1 MTRISNKE
9 FNRILTKKCFAD
21 NITPKG
27 KAVFTVCDVSTEEA
41 REMEKK
47 VVKVYKEGT
56 WEEYRRIL
64 DEFHGKF
71 MTKQIVL
78 DNTVTRNGREV
89 LARLLKGDTTY
100 TGEIKYCE
108 LGSADTASTTG
119 DTALGNYKYRKQ
131 VSSKAYSTYTTYVST
146 FFTASETSGTYKEI
160 GHYIDGTATE
170 NSGVLFSRIADPE
183 TAELPITKTTNQSLT
198 IDYSVSL

>member
-1 MTRISNKE
+1 MRISNEE
-9 FNRILTKKCFAD
+9 FNKVLTRKCFGD
-21 NITPKG
+21 NIVPKG
-27 KAVFTVCDVSTEEA
+27 KAVLTWCDVSSKEA
-41 REMEKK
+41 QEMEKK
-47 VVKVYKEGT
+47 VIKAYKEGT
-56 WEEYRRIL
+56 WEKYRKIL
-64 DEFHGKF
+64 DKFHGRF
-71 MTKQIVL
+71 MTKQVVL

-89 LARLLKGDTTY
+89 LARILSGDNTY

-119 DTALGNYKYRKQ
+119 DTALGDYKYRKQ

-146 FFTASETSGTYKEI
+146 FFTAAETTGTYKEI
-160 GHYIDGTATE
+160 GHYIDGTAAE

-183 TAELPITKTTNQSLT
+183 TAELPITKTATSSLT